1 MSNSLKFDI
10 NGNFFDE
17 YVKTLSC
24 LLIECLNIDN
34 KNINIDAYIKEYLQN
49 FKKIAKL
56 HQLKEIINLSQY

>member
-1 MSNSLKFDI
+1 MF
-10 NGNFFDE
+10 
-17 YVKTLSC
+17 KTLSC
-24 LLIECLNIDN
+24 LLIECLNIDT